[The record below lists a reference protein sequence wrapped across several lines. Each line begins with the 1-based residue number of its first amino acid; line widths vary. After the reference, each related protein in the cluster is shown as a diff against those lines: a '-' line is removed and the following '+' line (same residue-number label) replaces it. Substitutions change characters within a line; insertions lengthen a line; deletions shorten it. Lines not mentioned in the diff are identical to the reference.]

1 MLRGNGLELLE
12 GSVAYRPSSCI
23 AVRIGVDLHH
33 HVRNH
38 ARLRQRCWS
47 EIHIDAHGRK
57 IGSALQV
64 PQGETMASVAVRARD
79 RNPTHVDQLVLH
91 DDPPFPLSPDLVR
104 EYSHLIPKLI
114 DNSPG
119 GF

>member
-64 PQGETMASVAVRARD
+64 PQGGNDGVSGCARS
-79 RNPTHVDQLVLH
+79 RPK
-91 DDPPFPLSPDLVR
+91 PDSR
-104 EYSHLIPKLI
+104 
-114 DNSPG
+114 
-119 GF
+119 

>member
-12 GSVAYRPSSCI
+12 GSVAYRPISCI

-33 HVRNH
+33 HFRNH

-91 DDPPFPLSPDLVR
+91 DDPPFPLPPDLVR
-104 EYSHLIPKLI
+104 EHSHLIPKLI